1 MFGWHS
7 SNTTEWVGGTNGSE
21 YGGVVAGGSQGY
33 LGKGT
38 EFDGVDDVI
47 GDWDIEPISYVT
59 MNAWI
64 KHNIETSGT
73 NTIARKGATDGYIT
87 RIENDGIPSFFITTN
102 SGAWNSI
109 KSTSVIE
116 NNTWYMITGIYNGT
130 KKMIYI
136 NGILNASSSQ
146 TGTIDYDA
154 FNLRIGCANNPCL
167 SEEFNGTI
175 DEVMIWERALN
186 SSDVLR
192 LYNEQVGSKIN
203 DVELINNTESI
214 STLSS
219 GNTTKGNVWR
229 NEVCIGNPEVNDC
242 FTSNNLEILNSPP
255 TTPTTL
261 APPTGIYTTN
271 YTTNLTCSGSTDP
284 DGDTI
289 NYEFYYN
296 HITNPPTSIVQNST
310 LTNYGGNFTSYGDGY
325 YWWRCRAN
333 DGSAVSSYTT
343 ARSILVDWR
352 EIIYYKPHYVGSVL
366 EGTISYFEGNI
377 SINPQTVSS
386 LISATLNYNNTNYV
400 AEISA
405 INSTYYKTYITVTAP
420 KVNTNPESKTFY
432 WSYNY
437 ELINET
443 SKSNTTASN
452 TQSIYQLQLF
462 NCTDNSVNATQV
474 LVFNYTFWDEK
485 EGDGITGKD
494 LNSSFDATYTLWSGD
509 PSISRSISFDITN
522 KSNVG
527 ICVTPKNQTFT
538 TDATIEYVQLSG
550 YDTRWYYY
558 QQYPTINTTHNVN
571 LFLLPQYY
579 AGNLLAENI
588 EFTVLDSAGA
598 PLPDYL
604 IYVDKYFTGINEY
617 KTVAMGKTDGFGKSH
632 IYLDKLLTEYRIR
645 VEYNNINYYTGVT
658 GIIGTTTY
666 PEIRI
671 GVTTQSD
678 ILNIIDNVGTSLTYD
693 NSTKIITAVYN
704 YSGSELVNVTLDV
717 YERRPENDTWICST
731 TYYNTQS
738 GIINCYYGNNTGGRY
753 IATLSVGS
761 GGSTKAVNNLE
772 INLVSTL
779 LKDRMGSDGLWIT
792 ALMVLTLFFVGLWKP
807 EVSIVFGVLGLF
819 ISWIIGFIYLS
830 WGVVIALVILTVL
843 LIIRGSR

>member
-1 MFGWHS
+1 
-7 SNTTEWVGGTNGSE
+7 
-21 YGGVVAGGSQGY
+21 
-33 LGKGT
+33 
-38 EFDGVDDVI
+38 
-47 GDWDIEPISYVT
+47 
-59 MNAWI
+59 MNATYLRIYTDTGNNLTSEDI
-64 KHNIETSGT
+64 KVSFTPVSVTNIIYAA
-73 NTIARKGATDGYIT
+73 NL
-87 RIENDGIPSFFITTN
+87 
-102 SGAWNSI
+102 
-109 KSTSVIE
+109 
-116 NNTWYMITGIYNGT
+116 TWYNNGLINLTYTNLSIT
-130 KKMIYI
+130 
-136 NGILNASSSQ
+136 
-146 TGTIDYDA
+146 
-154 FNLRIGCANNPCL
+154 
-167 SEEFNGTI
+167 
-175 DEVMIWERALN
+175 
-186 SSDVLR
+186 
-192 LYNEQVGSKIN
+192 
-203 DVELINNTESI
+203 NNTETTYVLKSANTSKNENWTAMI
-214 STLSS
+214 TLFDTI
-219 GNTTKGNVWR
+219 NYH
-229 NEVCIGNPEVNDC
+229 NEN
-242 FTSNNLEILNSPP
+242 TSNGVLILNSPP
-255 TTPTTL
+255 TIPTTL

-271 YTTNLTCSGSTDP
+271 YTINLTCSGSTDP

-296 HITNPPTSIVQNST
+296 HVTNPPTSIVQNST